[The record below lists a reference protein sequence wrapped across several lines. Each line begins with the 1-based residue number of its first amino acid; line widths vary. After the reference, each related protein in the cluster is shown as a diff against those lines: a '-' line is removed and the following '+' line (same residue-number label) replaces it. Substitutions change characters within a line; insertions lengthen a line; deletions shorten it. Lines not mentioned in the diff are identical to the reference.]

1 MTLTGPVTLETVEPI
16 FTPSLALLLG
26 PPVPLRVIAPLPPV
40 LSVPPVSEIPWQA
53 PVVPLEVAVIA
64 IVLLVPDVAKLA
76 EEANPTPAAPVP

>member
-1 MTLTGPVTLETVEPI
+1 MTGPVTLETVEPI

-53 PVVPLEVAVIA
+53 PVVPEAVAVIEIA
-64 IVLLVPDVAKLA
+64 FP
-76 EEANPTPAAPVP
+76 APVVPKLNPDAKPIPPLPWP